1 MPTSAVDSRVKP
13 FCTRSVLNKYILCNV
28 MASRHPM
35 TSSSSFSKK
44 SSVSEQDH
52 ENHKQRLKHLLSGKD
67 YPENRICADC
77 HGRQPTWA
85 SVNLGVFICL
95 HCSGIHRS
103 LGVHISQVRSTT
115 LDTWLPE
122 QVDFIC
128 CVGGNKVMNSFWEA
142 HLPQH
147 FVRPQGVDMLELKR
161 FIIDKYVNKKYCDE
175 RFRSHPI
182 TLETYHNHALLRDG
196 SNLAFVRNDVGDV
209 SHDLLQLGEE
219 EDHVIV
225 GIDHH
230 IHDTVTGGDIAEERK
245 SKEDEEDIWGDIE
258 WVCDE
263 QQPKEEDPPPPPPP
277 TTTTSASRG
286 GGTSH
291 ADILAMFD

>member
-1 MPTSAVDSRVKP
+1 
-13 FCTRSVLNKYILCNV
+13 
-28 MASRHPM
+28 MASRHPIS
-35 TSSSSFSKK
+35 SSSSFSKK
-44 SSVSEQDH
+44 SSVSEQEH
-52 ENHKQRLKHLLSGKD
+52 ENHKRRLKHLLSGAD

-128 CVGGNKVMNSFWEA
+128 RVGGNKVMNSFWEA

-161 FIIDKYVNKKYCDE
+161 FIIDKYVNKKYCDA
-175 RFRSHPI
+175 RFRSHPV
-182 TLETYHNHALLRDG
+182 TLETYHNHPLLDCG
-196 SNLAFVRNDVGDV
+196 SMDIGNNVGESRDV
-209 SHDLLQLGEE
+209 SHDLLQLGE
-219 EDHVIV
+219 DI
-225 GIDHH
+225 GIDHQVH
-230 IHDTVTGGDIAEERK
+230 NTTGGGAAAVEEK
-245 SKEDEEDIWGDIE
+245 KTNVDEEDIWGDIE
-258 WVCDE
+258 WVGDE
-263 QQPKEEDPPPPPPP
+263 QQVKDEDPPPVPA
-277 TTTTSASRG
+277 TRS